1 MAQRPRLLFLSDFS
15 EACYQAI
22 PAAAEWIDR
31 EHGALTILH
40 VHSNESQ
47 QRRNASAKLQSFFAE
62 ADRYDSC
69 ERVLLEGDTIP
80 SLIQYCQDRKPDLV
94 FAPATQ
100 PAGLPRIFR
109 KSLRAQLLKHAQVRI
124 WTRGRKGNPSPSR
137 CPSPDNVI
145 YSVTGH
151 DNWIQELR
159 MAARAA
165 DFHNARFHVAW
176 LTPHMEIS
184 DGTTSADLHL
194 GPPKVSMKQL
204 LQEIEKMPVLPE
216 IHRAMGDEHRDLRRL
231 IQETNSDLVFAGE
244 KQVLKRG
251 IGGAQFNA
259 DLDRLDCEVICFPE
273 RLGVGMR
280 AEATLPAQLPLPE
293 WQEN

>member
-1 MAQRPRLLFLSDFS
+1 LTDFS

-40 VHSNESQ
+40 VHGGEAQ
-47 QRRNASAKLQSFFAE
+47 QRRNASAKMQSFFAE

-69 ERVLLEGDTIP
+69 ERVLVEGQTIA
-80 SLIQYCQDRKPDLV
+80 SITQYCQERKPDLV

-109 KSLRAQLLKHAQVRI
+109 KSLRAHLLKQAQVRI

-151 DNWIQELR
+151 DNWVQELR

-176 LTPHMEIS
+176 LTPHMEVS
-184 DGTTSADLHL
+184 EGTTAADLRL
-194 GPPKVSMKQL
+194 GPPKVAMKQL
-204 LQEIEKMPVLPE
+204 LEEIEKMPVMPE
-216 IHRAMGDEHRDLRRL
+216 IHRAIGDEHRDLRRL
-231 IQETNSDLVFAGE
+231 IQETNADLIFAGE
-244 KQVLKRG
+244 KHVLKRSF
-251 IGGAQFNA
+251 GGSQFNA

-273 RLGVGMR
+273 RSGVGLS
-280 AEATLPAQLPLPE
+280 AEAPQTVQLPLPE